1 MNKVNGS
8 IPIMV
13 ALKKLNP
20 KNLLKSN
27 LLVLNEQMIENV
39 NVVLIIYVYN
49 YIELQTISKH
59 YY

>member
-27 LLVLNEQMIENV
+27 LLVLNEQIIENV

-49 YIELQTISKH
+49 YIEFI
-59 YY
+59 

>member
-39 NVVLIIYVYN
+39 NVVIVETLHDFAESN
-49 YIELQTISKH
+49 HL
-59 YY
+59 

>member
-1 MNKVNGS
+1 
-8 IPIMV
+8 MV

-49 YIELQTISKH
+49 YIEFI
-59 YY
+59 

>member
-1 MNKVNGS
+1 
-8 IPIMV
+8 MV

-27 LLVLNEQMIENV
+27 LLVLNEQIIENV

-49 YIELQTISKH
+49 YIEFI
-59 YY
+59 

>member
-1 MNKVNGS
+1 LNKVNGS

-27 LLVLNEQMIENV
+27 LLVLNEQIIENV

-49 YIELQTISKH
+49 YIEFI
-59 YY
+59 

>member
-49 YIELQTISKH
+49 YIKFI
-59 YY
+59 

>member
-1 MNKVNGS
+1 LNKVNGS

-49 YIELQTISKH
+49 YIKLI
-59 YY
+59 

>member
-49 YIELQTISKH
+49 YIKLI
-59 YY
+59 